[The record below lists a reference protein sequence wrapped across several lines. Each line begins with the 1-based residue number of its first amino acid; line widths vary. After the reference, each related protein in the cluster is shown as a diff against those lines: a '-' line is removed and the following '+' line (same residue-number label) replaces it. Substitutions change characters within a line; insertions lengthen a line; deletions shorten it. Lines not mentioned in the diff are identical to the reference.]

1 MMRSLQT
8 KKIACLVDFSYPTK
22 LNMLQKLQKCYFA
35 VLQTLELDV
44 LTLLDVACC
53 WISSDLTTRESLFPT
68 LLEIVAEWS
77 SLSEEQIRAHLDSQ
91 TLYAASSES
100 LSVVLENLM
109 QQSRLP
115 PHYQATY
122 DALNNKVKSQL
133 YKI

>member
-1 MMRSLQT
+1 
-8 KKIACLVDFSYPTK
+8 LVDFYSPTCNKK
-22 LNMLQKLQKCYFA
+22 LFIICFIAENNFA
-35 VLQTLELDV
+35 VSQTLELDV

-91 TLYAASSES
+91 PLYAASAES

-122 DALNNKVKSQL
+122 DALNNKVTSHCTNL
-133 YKI
+133 I